1 MRYLLKSF
9 IPLCCIALTGCNT
22 STLFQTSEKS
32 TPVAPLSN
40 EIVEFNLQTSI
51 EKINTVR
58 RKHFLRPIQLDTRL
72 LNAAQTHA
80 NLMGRE
86 GKYGHELGPSTKFK
100 RRINRAGFNNSA
112 GENLGVGYRSI
123 DAAIQGWLD
132 SPGHRKILL
141 KPNYTLGGVAY
152 ARNTS
157 GKSPRLNHFWVLI
170 VGQEG

>member
-1 MRYLLKSF
+1 MHYFTKLASLLGFLLLASCNSSGFFKETKTTAPTP
-9 IPLCCIALTGCNT
+9 PLNN
-22 STLFQTSEKS
+22 Q
-32 TPVAPLSN
+32 V
-40 EIVEFNLQTSI
+40 VEFNLHASLD
-51 EKINTVR
+51 KVNAVR
-58 RKHFLRPIQLDTRL
+58 RKHFLKPIRL
-72 LNAAQTHA
+72 NTPLLKAAETHA

-86 GKYGHELGPSTKFK
+86 GIYGHEFGPSTKFK
-100 RRINRAGFNNSA
+100 RRINAAGFTNSA

-141 KPNYTLGGVAY
+141 KPNYTLGGIAY

-170 VGQEG
+170 VGKE